1 MVDDNN
7 ASDSTENKPDNSWH
21 RLLARLLELV
31 LSPVDIDVQSDVSV
45 TKPPLDADILLLRR
59 KTPQWTAAQRARLP
73 DGIRDSKAPHIL
85 IELKYTQS
93 FNEEAFTQA
102 LCYDWFYKEGRQL
115 RKFDVQTV
123 LLLAKKPEPNVLTSM
138 AYQLTEYSGV
148 YRTQSPGFRNILLL
162 SLNELSNEPHNLW
175 IKCFAS
181 RQAVKKQ
188 AFEKLNQLGLVSIA
202 DELGGFINGLMSL
215 LFGSAIG
222 EEKMP
227 IEMTPEKVTELGKQ
241 LEEAWLARLTVDD
254 DVLARFGQ
262 DELLSHIKPV
272 DRLAGLEPDVIE
284 EYLKQFKK
292 QQD

>member
-123 LLLAKKPEPNVLTSM
+123 LLLAK
-138 AYQLTEYSGV
+138 
-148 YRTQSPGFRNILLL
+148 
-162 SLNELSNEPHNLW
+162 
-175 IKCFAS
+175 
-181 RQAVKKQ
+181 
-188 AFEKLNQLGLVSIA
+188 
-202 DELGGFINGLMSL
+202 
-215 LFGSAIG
+215 
-222 EEKMP
+222 P
-227 IEMTPEKVTELGKQ
+227 IEMMPEKVTELGKQ
-241 LEEAWLARLTVDD
+241 LEEAWLARLTVD